1 MRRRRRR
8 RRRKRWG
15 GGQERHC
22 WTGGRGKGREGD
34 SRGQGEAAACPRQ
47 TATNRSSGRE
57 LKLTNKGESGAGPLP
72 GRSCAR
78 TERGEGR
85 CRAERVQPTVAQC
98 AAIVTACAL
107 SPESPPPPPPP
118 PTARHPERVEAGGED
133 DRSGAESK
141 GRDGTGR
148 DGTQG
153 RRRRSDVVAV
163 PLAAVPVKLANGRAE
178 EQDAH

>member
-1 MRRRRRR
+1 MWRSQSGKIDELVRFVDHGRGDEEE
-8 RRRKRWG
+8 KEEEEEEEVG
-15 GGQERHC
+15 GEDRSDIVGRE
-22 WTGGRGKGREGD
+22 GGGKGREGD

-107 SPESPPPPPPP
+107 S
-118 PTARHPERVEAGGED
+118 RVHD
-133 DRSGAESK
+133 CRC
-141 GRDGTGR
+141 
-148 DGTQG
+148 
-153 RRRRSDVVAV
+153 
-163 PLAAVPVKLANGRAE
+163 P
-178 EQDAH
+178 H